1 MYLSAS
7 TFVSVFHPNLISL
20 SGRSYF
26 LGNTEATF
34 SPVFFTL
41 HSVFKISVVVKQEKK
56 QLNCQKI
63 TLLELSQ
70 WSMIF
75 SLKETLLAWYQPM
88 VLFWH
93 FTLHKAK
100 TFTLYG
106 ILLNISDRNI
116 MFYHLDLN
124 FSFIPSSR
132 PN

>member
-1 MYLSAS
+1 MMYLSAS

-75 SLKETLLAWYQPM
+75 SLKETLLA
-88 VLFWH
+88 
-93 FTLHKAK
+93 
-100 TFTLYG
+100 
-106 ILLNISDRNI
+106 
-116 MFYHLDLN
+116 
-124 FSFIPSSR
+124 
-132 PN
+132 